1 MGVENGWNNRL
12 IAKNIVAGDEE
23 AQKIV
28 EQNASDSAKC
38 KEFIENWDL
47 GLEAQKVLLSCGLEV
62 REVVMESF
70 EPKNKGMTIRSA
82 AEAKAEHDID
92 SMDGMFVAFCSSVR
106 KNQEAVK
113 AKGKDKEKGK

>member
-1 MGVENGWNNRL
+1 MGGWNNRL

-47 GLEAQKVLLSCGLEV
+47 GLEAQKVLLSCGLEI

-70 EPKNKGMTIRSA
+70 EPKNKGMLIRNA
-82 AEAKAEHDID
+82 AEAKADHDID
-92 SMDGMFVAFCSSVR
+92 SMDGMFVAFCSR
-106 KNQEAVK
+106 ENQEAV
-113 AKGKDKEKGK
+113 AVMAERKDKEKGKGK